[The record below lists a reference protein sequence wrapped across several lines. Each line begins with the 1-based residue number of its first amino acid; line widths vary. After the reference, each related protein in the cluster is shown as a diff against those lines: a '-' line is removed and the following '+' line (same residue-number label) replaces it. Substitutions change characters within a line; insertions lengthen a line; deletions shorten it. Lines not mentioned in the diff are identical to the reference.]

1 MNRSAWDFFSLEE
14 LPTARQFHRKRVAND
29 KAAVLGYCRI
39 KDKKGEWKTCE
50 CCFSI
55 VYDVMV
61 VCTSIYQR
69 GAASSKSKLLA
80 NLLISLPAADITQSA
95 PVKHL

>member
-1 MNRSAWDFFSLEE
+1 MGYTPDEIVNRSAWDFFSLEE
-14 LPTARQFHRKRVAND
+14 LPAARQFHKKRVAND

-39 KDKKGEWKTCE
+39 KDKNGRWTTCE

-61 VCTSIYQR
+61 VCTSIYR
-69 GAASSKSKLLA
+69 RDSSSASEFAA
-80 NLLISLPAADITQSA
+80 NLLVQNVLG
-95 PVKHL
+95 

>member
-1 MNRSAWDFFSLEE
+1 LDE
-14 LPTARQFHRKRVAND
+14 LPSAREFHKKRVAND

-39 KDKKGEWKTCE
+39 KDKNNQWITCE

-61 VCTSIYQR
+61 VCTSIYRR
-69 GAASSKSKLLA
+69 GPSSESEIQAA
-80 NLLISLPAADITQSA
+80 LIINAQC
-95 PVKHL
+95 